1 VGVLEQLGYEVTPAN
16 AVQRLTQRLTSTRP
30 GAWVSQ
36 RTLYPIDKALFR
48 ITSGRSTVPALMA
61 GLPVIMLTTTGAK
74 SGLLRTM
81 PLVGTPLGGDVAIIG
96 SNYGQ
101 RRTPGWVYN
110 LEACPN
116 AVVSYRGR
124 EMEVVARR
132 LDAADADAVF
142 EQATKV
148 YPGYGNYRERAD
160 HREIR
165 VFVLEAPPTA

>member
-1 VGVLEQLGYEVTPAN
+1 MGVLEQLGYEVTPAN
-16 AVQRLTQRLTSTRP
+16 SAQRLTQKLTSSRP

-48 ITSGRSTVPALMA
+48 ITSGRFTVPELMA

-74 SGLLRTM
+74 TGELRRM
-81 PLVGTPLGGDVAIIG
+81 PLVGTPLGGDVAVIG

-110 LEACPN
+110 LEANP
-116 AVVSYRGR
+116 AASVSYRER
-124 EMEVVARR
+124 DVEVVARR
-132 LDAADADAVF
+132 LNDADADAVF

-165 VFVLEAPPTA
+165 VFVLEAAPTA